1 MENSFNNNF
10 ISSIDNEEEH
20 VMHSKSDDIEI
31 LINDEANEVIKEL
44 FGSLKKRYQNHFGI
58 NERCR
63 VCLGLCSIIIL

>member
-31 LINDEANEVIKEL
+31 LINDEANEVTKEL

-58 NERCR
+58 NERW
-63 VCLGLCSIIIL
+63 

>member
-58 NERCR
+58 NERWW